1 MKSGDDLRRIAEQL
15 LLLADADEDAD
26 QQHTPLARASTTDFV
41 ESMDPDVLAELAEA
55 LYKMRVTRKKHF
67 PSDLFGE
74 PGWDI
79 LLDLF
84 IAKSHGKMV
93 AVTSACIASQVP
105 ATTALRWLAVLEDDG
120 WLVREQDKRDRR
132 RTFLRLT
139 EAGERA
145 MACCLA
151 EAGSTIRPVRL
162 TKSLFKGWKP

>member
-1 MKSGDDLRRIAEQL
+1 MKSRDDLRRIAEQL
-15 LLLADADEDAD
+15 LLLADAGDDGD
-26 QQHTPLARASTTDFV
+26 QQHNSLAGASTADPV
-41 ESMDPDVLAELAEA
+41 ESMDPDVLAELAQA
-55 LYKMRVTRKKHF
+55 LYKMRATRKKHF
-67 PSDLFGE
+67 PTDLFGE

-105 ATTALRWLAVLEDDG
+105 ATTALRWIAVLEDDG
-120 WLVREQDKRDRR
+120 WLLREHDKLDRR

-145 MACCLA
+145 MACCLV
-151 EAGSTIRPVRL
+151 EAGGTIRPVRL
-162 TKSLFKGWKP
+162 TRSLFKGWKS